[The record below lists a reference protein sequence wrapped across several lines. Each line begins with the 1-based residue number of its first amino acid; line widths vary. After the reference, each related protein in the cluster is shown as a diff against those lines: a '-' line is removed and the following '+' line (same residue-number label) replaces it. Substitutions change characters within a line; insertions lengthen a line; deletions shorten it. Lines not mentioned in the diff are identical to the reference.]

1 MPQEL
6 DCPHDALSVAI
17 KLSTF
22 ITSMRD
28 QDVDDDT
35 DYDSFQMDLFNFLK
49 EDVNARSRPPAFVME
64 ITNRL
69 CDLIDDK
76 HFTSANV
83 NLCFQVAGS
92 SKSEAHGKTPT
103 TSNKTTSKSKSSK
116 SGPASQLGGRIL
128 DSSFAAASATTAIQA
143 ENSGC
148 AAGNCVGHYLIIL
161 LSLLT
166 NAMYEMVRF
175 TLHYCVAYN

>member
-1 MPQEL
+1 ML
-6 DCPHDALSVAI
+6 MMTLI
-17 KLSTF
+17 M
-22 ITSMRD
+22 I
-28 QDVDDDT
+28 
-35 DYDSFQMDLFNFLK
+35 QMDLFNFLK